1 MYKQT
6 DSISSMQADFES
18 LAEYLDATAELG
30 WDQEFRQLD
39 RGSSPASIKGVSCG
53 MTQLLSV
60 EYGNLIHQRIAP
72 PRDCFSFGLL
82 ASPQAPIKLG
92 ANEVHSE
99 SLMHFDR
106 HDGLDAIVKPGF
118 NAITLTFDRELF
130 GCMAER
136 HELPTPDDK
145 LYFCTSSR
153 TRHAVST
160 AEIRQLTQQILSLAE
175 APQSAPFLEEALGS
189 TLPRLIHQ
197 TWHGGIEPRTSR
209 KSNRARALSK
219 ALEYINHH
227 VRDAISVERLCQESF
242 ASVSTLE
249 RAFKDRFG
257 VPPKSYMMACKL
269 AGVRRAL
276 LNRNDDRPITDIA
289 FEWGFWHMSKFAGD
303 YNTLFGQLPSE
314 TRLTIR
320 RT

>member
-6 DSISSMQADFES
+6 DSIASMQAEFAS

-72 PRDCFSFGLL
+72 PEDCFSFGLL
-82 ASPQAPIKLG
+82 ARPQAPIKLG
-92 ANEVHSE
+92 ASEVNSE

-106 HDGLDAIVKPGF
+106 RDGLDAIVKPGF

-160 AEIRQLTQQILSLAE
+160 AEIRQLAQEVLSLSE
-175 APQSAPFLEEALGS
+175 APQSTTFLE
-189 TLPRLIHQ
+189 
-197 TWHGGIEPRTSR
+197 
-209 KSNRARALSK
+209 
-219 ALEYINHH
+219 
-227 VRDAISVERLCQESF
+227 
-242 ASVSTLE
+242 
-249 RAFKDRFG
+249 
-257 VPPKSYMMACKL
+257 
-269 AGVRRAL
+269 
-276 LNRNDDRPITDIA
+276 
-289 FEWGFWHMSKFAGD
+289 
-303 YNTLFGQLPSE
+303 
-314 TRLTIR
+314 
-320 RT
+320 

>member
-1 MYKQT
+1 MHKQT
-6 DSISSMQADFES
+6 DSIAIMQA
-18 LAEYLDATAELG
+18 
-30 WDQEFRQLD
+30 EF
-39 RGSSPASIKGVSCG
+39 A
-53 MTQLLSV
+53 
-60 EYGNLIHQRIAP
+60 
-72 PRDCFSFGLL
+72 
-82 ASPQAPIKLG
+82 
-92 ANEVHSE
+92 
-99 SLMHFDR
+99 
-106 HDGLDAIVKPGF
+106 
-118 NAITLTFDRELF
+118 
-130 GCMAER
+130 
-136 HELPTPDDK
+136 
-145 LYFCTSSR
+145 
-153 TRHAVST
+153 
-160 AEIRQLTQQILSLAE
+160 SLAE
-175 APQSAPFLEEALGS
+175 APKSTPFLEEALGS

-197 TWHGGIEPRTSR
+197 TWHGGIEPRTAR

-257 VPPKSYMMACKL
+257 VPPKSYLMACKL

-276 LNRNDDRPITDIA
+276 LDRNDNRPITDIA